1 VTPSPVI
8 GGLKLDGPLVLAP
21 MAGVTDSPF
30 RRMCRG
36 MGASLVFS
44 EMVSA
49 DGIARDSGRTL
60 EYLSFFP
67 EERPIGVQ
75 LFGSKPE
82 ILAEAASKAARM
94 CSPDLIDLNC
104 GCPVRKVVGRKA
116 GAALLLDLPLLKDIV
131 RAMTE
136 AVPVPVTVKIR
147 SGWKAG
153 ENLAVEAALAAR
165 AGGASAVTVHARHR
179 SAVFSGPADWNVIR
193 EVKGSLDIPVIGNGG
208 VMGPGDA
215 AAMLEKTGCDAVM
228 IARAAMGN
236 PWIFSRTAA
245 LLRSGDAGAQPPLER
260 RLEAFLSHAGEM
272 AELKGERRA
281 VRYMRK
287 QACWYA
293 KGFPGSSAF
302 RRRVNHCTSLAELR
316 EAVAC
321 MLRGDEL
328 REGELPSPSVARLA
342 RATRASRERAEITRR
357 GPRPE
362 DKWIPKV

>member
-1 VTPSPVI
+1 MTPSPVI
-8 GGLKLDGPLVLAP
+8 GGLRLDGPLVLAP

-30 RRMCRG
+30 RRICRG

-49 DGIARDSGRTL
+49 DGIARDGGRTL

-153 ENLAVEAALAAR
+153 DNLAVEAALAAQE
-165 AGGASAVTVHARHR
+165 GGASAVTVHARHR
-179 SAVFSGPADWNVIR
+179 SAVFSGPADWDVIR
-193 EVKGSLDIPVIGNGG
+193 GVKEALDVPVIGNGG
-208 VMGPGDA
+208 VMEPGDA
-215 AAMLEKTGCDAVM
+215 SAMLEETGCDAIM

-245 LLRSGDAGAQPPLER
+245 LLRSGNAGAPPPLER
-260 RLEAFLSHAGEM
+260 KLEAFLSHAVEM

-316 EAVAC
+316 EAAAC

-328 REGELPSPSVARLA
+328 KEGELPPPSVARLA
-342 RATRASRERAEITRR
+342 RATRAARERAEIHRR
-357 GPRPE
+357 RARL
-362 DKWIPKV
+362 